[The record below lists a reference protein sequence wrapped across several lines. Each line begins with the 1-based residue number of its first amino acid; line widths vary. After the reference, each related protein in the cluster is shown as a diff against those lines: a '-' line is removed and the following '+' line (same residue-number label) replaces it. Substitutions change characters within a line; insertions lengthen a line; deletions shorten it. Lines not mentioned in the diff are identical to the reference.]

1 MKFSYFPGCSLLA
14 TGKEYDMSMREVCK
28 VIGIELVEL
37 DDWNCCGATAA
48 YAVDR
53 PLSIALAARNLA
65 LAEQEG
71 KPRPQRGLIAPCAAC
86 YHFLARTNEMLK
98 TKPAL
103 KDKVN
108 EVLGV
113 IGLEYEGEIMVRH
126 PLELFVA
133 PYMRHMLDI
142 TKEKIVNPLTGL
154 KVAPYY
160 GCLFLKPPTF
170 CKFDNP
176 ENPQSLDILV
186 KTVGATNIPWGRYRT
201 LCCGG
206 ALQMI
211 QEEAMLELSGSIL
224 MKAKEHG
231 ADCIV
236 TACPFCHLNLDM
248 KQKDVSSKYDMKIDI
263 PVLYFTQLLGLALGI
278 QPKKLGLDK
287 IIVSPAKLLAA
298 ISHS

>member
-14 TGKEYDMSMREVCK
+14 TGKEYDMSMREVSN

-53 PLSIALAARNLA
+53 SLSIVLPARNLA
-65 LAEQEG
+65 LSEE
-71 KPRPQRGLIAPCAAC
+71 KEMDIIAPCAAC
-86 YHFLARTNEMLK
+86 FHFLARANEMLK
-98 TKPAL
+98 TKTIL
-103 KDKVN
+103 RDKVN

-113 IGLEYEGEIMVRH
+113 IGLKYKGTIEVRH
-126 PLELFVA
+126 PLEILVKPFMA
-133 PYMRHMLDI
+133 PILDKI
-142 TKEKIVNPLTGL
+142 KEKVVRPLTGL
-154 KVAPYY
+154 KIAPYY
-160 GCLFLKPPTF
+160 GCLFLKPPSF
-170 CKFDNP
+170 CKFEDP

-186 KTVGATNIPWGRYRT
+186 KTVGAISIAWGPYRT
-201 LCCGG
+201 RCCGG

-211 QEEAMLELSGSIL
+211 REEAMLELSGNIL
-224 MKAKEHG
+224 MKAKEYG

-248 KQKDVSSKYDMKIDI
+248 KQKDISSKYDLEIGI
-263 PVLYFTQLLGLALGI
+263 PVLYFSQLLGLALDI
-278 QPKKLGLDK
+278 NPKKLGLDK
-287 IIVSPAKLLAA
+287 IIVSPAKLLKS